1 MQQSA
6 QGDAASLY
14 SAQSLQS
21 IPNINEQQ
29 RQQQQQQQQLLK
41 QQEAQAK
48 LPPKPTPKPTRAEG
62 ILSARST
69 IPPSKPITNTS
80 SSSQPQP
87 QTQTEPQPPLVGM
100 KLSTL
105 IKSLDPS
112 GLYAL
117 EPDAEEQLL
126 ALANDFANSLIQ
138 KSMRVAQHR
147 NASVRG
153 GGGAIAS
160 ANANANSAGGAG
172 AKRKRVEV
180 EDVAIV
186 LKKCYGITIPG
197 LSGKGK
203 SRASVGTASGKV
215 ALSTARVL
223 GAVSGG
229 NDSSNMGDVGQAE
242 GGVDSSAGNSRGV
255 I

>member
-1 MQQSA
+1 
-6 QGDAASLY
+6 
-14 SAQSLQS
+14 
-21 IPNINEQQ
+21 
-29 RQQQQQQQQLLK
+29 
-41 QQEAQAK
+41 
-48 LPPKPTPKPTRAEG
+48 
-62 ILSARST
+62 
-69 IPPSKPITNTS
+69 
-80 SSSQPQP
+80 
-87 QTQTEPQPPLVGM
+87 M

-160 ANANANSAGGAG
+160 ANANANANSAGGAG

-203 SRASVGTASGKV
+203 SKASVGTASGKV